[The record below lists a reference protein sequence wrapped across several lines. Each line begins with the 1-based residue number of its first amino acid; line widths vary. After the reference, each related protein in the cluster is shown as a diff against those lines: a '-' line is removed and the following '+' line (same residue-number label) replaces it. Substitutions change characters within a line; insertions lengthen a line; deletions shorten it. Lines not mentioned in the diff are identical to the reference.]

1 MPLREYTVEQ
11 YFWSPDLISDKTLV
25 SKIDTD
31 LVEHFEEPAMKRCL
45 YGFLCILGM
54 QYKYG
59 KSKSKFFVSKPKEAR
74 ADLWLSIISETELFT
89 GV

>member
-1 MPLREYTVEQ
+1 M
-11 YFWSPDLISDKTLV
+11 

-59 KSKSKFFVSKPKEAR
+59 KSKSELFVWKPKEAR
-74 ADLWLSIISETELFT
+74 DDLWLSIISEVERLT
-89 GV
+89 GVYVGFPGVDGRIKM